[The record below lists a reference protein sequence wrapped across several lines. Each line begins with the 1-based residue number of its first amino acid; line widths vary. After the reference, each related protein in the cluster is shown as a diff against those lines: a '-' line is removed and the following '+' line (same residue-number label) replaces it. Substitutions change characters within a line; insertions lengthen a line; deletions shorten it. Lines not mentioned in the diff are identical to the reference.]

1 MSEIISERLKS
12 SVGKHATIFLHNG
25 FRYEGTI
32 TNCDKSFVELLEPE
46 RGYKIIAIK
55 DISDVDVS
63 IGNGGV
69 KDGQSNK

>member
-12 SVGKHATIFLHNG
+12 SVGKHAKIFLNNG

-32 TNCDKSFVELLEPE
+32 TNCDEKYVELLEPE
-46 RGYKIIAIK
+46 RGYKIILIK

-63 IGNGGV
+63 IGKAAGGG
-69 KDGQSNK
+69 KK